1 MYLPSQK
8 MGAIFHQL
16 THLAHIKLRQT
27 AVMLKP
33 LFGVGQLNQ
42 MSMELL
48 SPLTCLKEF

>member
-1 MYLPSQK
+1 
-8 MGAIFHQL
+8 MGAIFDQL
-16 THLAHIKLRQT
+16 THLAHKKPRQA

-48 SPLTCLKEF
+48 SSLKGKII